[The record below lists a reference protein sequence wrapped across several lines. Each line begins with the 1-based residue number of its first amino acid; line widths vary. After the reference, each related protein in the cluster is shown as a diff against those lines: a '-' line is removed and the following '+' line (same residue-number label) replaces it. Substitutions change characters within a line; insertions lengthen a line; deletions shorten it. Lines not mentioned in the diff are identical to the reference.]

1 TCGGWCSARSTC
13 RSARCWR
20 PNGRSRRPCC
30 ARKMRARASRRSW
43 SSANRSFTAADVG
56 ASHRVGGRTGTEGE
70 MAELLEG
77 IRVLELARNV
87 AGPFAGKI
95 MADYGADVLKVE
107 APEGDPSRRAGPFL
121 RDEPNPETSALF
133 LHLNTNKQGITL
145 NLADREGQQ
154 IVRRLAAEADIV
166 IEDFRP
172 GQLDEWGIGWEA
184 LSEGRDDLVFASITP
199 FGQDGPYRDYR
210 ASEITLQA
218 MGGPLHLNGTAE
230 REPVKSGGNV
240 AHYHAGLSAAYA
252 MMLTRWRVERGGA
265 GDRIDVAVYEAQ
277 MGFRD
282 RRTVYMT
289 ATAYVGRSATRQKPG
304 TRMATGVR
312 PCADGYVNLLAGG
325 GRHFQSVLE
334 MIGRPDLAE
343 REELN
348 LPLISMPPEFVD
360 EVEAA
365 WLTWLLQTS
374 KQEAVAKTQA
384 LGVLGGAIFTTE
396 DLVNDPHYR
405 GRGVWETI
413 DHPVT
418 GPIEYPGRQL
428 ILSDTPKQ
436 PSRHAPLLGQHNVEV
451 FVDRLGYARE
461 DLPRLRAA

>member
-1 TCGGWCSARSTC
+1 
-13 RSARCWR
+13 
-20 PNGRSRRPCC
+20 
-30 ARKMRARASRRSW
+30 
-43 SSANRSFTAADVG
+43 
-56 ASHRVGGRTGTEGE
+56 

-87 AGPFAGKI
+87 AGPFAGKV
-95 MADYGADVLKVE
+95 MADYGAEVLKVE
-107 APEGDPSRRAGPFL
+107 APDGDPSRRAGPFL
-121 RDEPNPETSALF
+121 RDEPNAETSALF
-133 LHLNTNKQGITL
+133 LHLNTNKQGIAL
-145 NLADREGQQ
+145 NLADREAQG
-154 IVRRLAAEADIV
+154 IVRRLAAEADLV

-172 GQLDEWGIGWEA
+172 GQLDEWGIGWDA

-252 MMLTRWRVERGGA
+252 MMLARWRVEQGGA
-265 GDRIDVAVYEAQ
+265 GDCIDVAVYEAQ

-289 ATAYVGRSATRQKPG
+289 ATAYVGRSAKRQRPG
-304 TRMATGVR
+304 MRMATGVR

-325 GRHFQSVLE
+325 GRHFRGVLE
-334 MIGRPDLAE
+334 MIGRGDLAA
-343 REELN
+343 RPELG
-348 LPLISMPPEFVD
+348 LPLLEMPPEFVE
-360 EVEAA
+360 EVETA
-365 WLTWLLQTS
+365 WLTWLLQTP

-384 LGVLGGAIFTTE
+384 LGVLGGAIFTTA

-413 DHPVT
+413 DHPMT
-418 GPIEYPGRQL
+418 GPIEYTGRQL

-436 PSRHAPLLGQHNVEV
+436 PSCHAPLLGQHTVEV
-451 FVDRLGYARE
+451 LVDRLGYARE
-461 DLPRLRAA
+461 DLPRLRAAGVI